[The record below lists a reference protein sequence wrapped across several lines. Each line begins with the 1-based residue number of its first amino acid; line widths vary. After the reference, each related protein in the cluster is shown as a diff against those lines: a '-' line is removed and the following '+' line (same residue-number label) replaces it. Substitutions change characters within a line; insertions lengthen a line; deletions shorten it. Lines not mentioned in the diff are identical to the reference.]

1 MKKIYNR
8 PESLVIHM
16 SAEASMMLSVS
27 VSNGGSQ
34 GDDWSNERQWDG
46 SNDDFAWSQEGD
58 EE

>member
-1 MKKIYNR
+1 MKKTYNR
-8 PESLVIHM
+8 PESLVINM

-46 SNDDFAWSQEGD
+46 SDNGFVWSQEAD

>member
-8 PESLVIHM
+8 PESLVINM
-16 SAEASMMLSVS
+16 SAETSMMLSVS
-27 VSNGGSQ
+27 ASNSGSQ

-46 SNDDFAWSQEGD
+46 SNEGFDWSKEGD

>member
-8 PESLVIHM
+8 PESLVINM
-16 SAEASMMLSVS
+16 SAETSMMLSVS
-27 VSNGGSQ
+27 ASSSGSQ

-46 SNDDFAWSQEGD
+46 SNEGFDWSKEGD

>member
-8 PESLVIHM
+8 TESLVINM
-16 SAEASMMLSVS
+16 SAETSMMLSVS
-27 VSNGGSQ
+27 ASNSGSQ

-46 SNDDFAWSQEGD
+46 SNEGFDWSQEGD